1 MKNKNRKYLSKQKG
15 FSFSFDAL
23 IAVFLFVGIL
33 TFVSFS
39 LQGFDLQKPL
49 QKQIA
54 IDLIEAAYDLDKLQ
68 QYDQNEI
75 ETFITQN
82 LPPQYNY
89 SLEIDSY
96 TLNGSFTLDAQYVFG
111 NTNDLNAYQVEAKKI
126 FLNFDQNDII
136 NFNSAKLGVWVE

>member
-1 MKNKNRKYLSKQKG
+1 MKNKKYISNQKG
-15 FSFSFDAL
+15 FSFSFDAF

-33 TFVSFS
+33 TFISFS
-39 LQGFDLQKPL
+39 QQGFDLQKPL

-54 IDLIEAAYDLDKLQ
+54 IDLIEVAYDLDKLQ
-68 QYDQNEI
+68 EFDQGTI
-75 ETFITQN
+75 ESFISEN

-96 TLNGSFTLDAQYVFG
+96 TFNGSFSLDNQYIFG
-111 NTNDLNAYQVEAKKI
+111 NTNDQNVYQVEAKKI
-126 FLNFDQNDII
+126 FLNFDGNNIV

>member
-1 MKNKNRKYLSKQKG
+1 MKNKNRKYTSNQKG

-33 TFVSFS
+33 TFISFS
-39 LQGFDLQKPL
+39 QQGFDLQKPL
-49 QKQIA
+49 QKQVA
-54 IDLIEAAYDLDKLQ
+54 IDLIEAAYDLDKIQ
-68 QYDQNEI
+68 EYNQSEI
-75 ETFITQN
+75 ETFISEN

-96 TLNGSFTLDAQYVFG
+96 TLNGSFNLDNEYVFG
-111 NTNDLNAYQVEAKKI
+111 NTNDQNVYQVEAKKI
-126 FLNFDQNDII
+126 FLNFDKNDIT